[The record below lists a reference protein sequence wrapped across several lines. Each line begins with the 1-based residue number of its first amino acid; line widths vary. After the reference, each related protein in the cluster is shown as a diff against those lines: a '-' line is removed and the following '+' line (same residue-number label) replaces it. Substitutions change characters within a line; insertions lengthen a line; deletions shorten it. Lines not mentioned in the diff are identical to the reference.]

1 MPRNLVSSPAW
12 TPRQIVQRAWQV
24 VHTEGLVSL
33 WFKILGECGY
43 RRVVLFVRQFEGQPA
58 HVDTRLP
65 VQLGRLQP
73 DELDTYFALRPEA
86 DPDDIR
92 HRLATGHIC
101 YTARAEGRLIHVCWI
116 TTGHAW
122 IAYLARE
129 IDLAPDDVYSYESF
143 TAPEFRGSNIAA
155 ARSMYM
161 QETLHAVGYRRAVA
175 VVMPENRSAY
185 RAVEKAGYR
194 RIGMLRTIW
203 IGKWR
208 RHFGRVA
215 ASRSINSAYWDEV
228 AGHTPDRSPYLDPF
242 LGNLKRQAHLDLIAR
257 WGGAPEA
264 SGVPKWDACSKPISS
279 KRRRDRMRFFGIWR
293 KPLPASAAWIFHP
306 RLPPPPDDAIPI
318 TAHTTWPPT
327 PGNCPLRQNRS
338 I

>member
-73 DELDTYFALRPEA
+73 DELDAYFALRPEA

-101 YTARAEGRLIHVCWI
+101 YTARSEGRLIHVCWI

-122 IAYLARE
+122 IAYLDRE

-185 RAVEKAGYR
+185 GAVEKKPATDGLGCCAPSGSENGGGISGAWR
-194 RIGMLRTIW
+194 PADRSTHLIGME
-203 IGKWR
+203 WR
-208 RHFGRVA
+208 AICQTDRLI
-215 ASRSINSAYWDEV
+215 SIRSWVI
-228 AGHTPDRSPYLDPF
+228 
-242 LGNLKRQAHLDLIAR
+242 
-257 WGGAPEA
+257 
-264 SGVPKWDACSKPISS
+264 
-279 KRRRDRMRFFGIWR
+279 
-293 KPLPASAAWIFHP
+293 
-306 RLPPPPDDAIPI
+306 
-318 TAHTTWPPT
+318 
-327 PGNCPLRQNRS
+327 
-338 I
+338 